1 MSLIKRGVSQ
11 VAHHTTLQNVTRK
24 NTFIITYIL
33 KTGKVTKSK
42 YYLFY
47 TDTFVYHYYSVI
59 LFSNVSFQ
67 FIQ

>member
-1 MSLIKRGVSQ
+1 M
-11 VAHHTTLQNVTRK
+11 
-24 NTFIITYIL
+24 TYIL